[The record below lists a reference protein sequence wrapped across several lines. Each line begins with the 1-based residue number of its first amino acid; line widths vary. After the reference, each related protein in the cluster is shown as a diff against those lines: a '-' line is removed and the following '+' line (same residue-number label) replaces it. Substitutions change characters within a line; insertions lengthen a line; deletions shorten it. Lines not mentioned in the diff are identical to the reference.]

1 MVEIQWR
8 ISVAAPKLIGS
19 VVFHHSVTGESVN
32 RSFVAMWLSLA
43 MCVSATFAQET
54 ASPNSNLS
62 PKVQAWTILDNGVAN
77 SSYEKRSKAVQV
89 LGLLRDNSEA
99 ESMAVKALSDERPE
113 VRASAA
119 AALGNMGA
127 KRAIPDLRKMFQD
140 SDVSVILA
148 SARALLDL
156 GDKTGYNVYYAILTG
171 QTKTGQGLLDQQKKM
186 LKDPQKMAQFGFETG
201 IGFIPFAGVGW
212 TAFKTLH
219 KDDVSPVLA
228 ASALTLANDPDPK
241 SGQALVDAA
250 EGNKSWIVRAAALNA
265 LAKRGDP
272 KLIKAPEDGL
282 TDEKEEVQYSAAA
295 AVIRLSDIAEHE
307 RTAPAKRPPA
317 KRSPKK

>member
-1 MVEIQWR
+1 V
-8 ISVAAPKLIGS
+8 KHS
-19 VVFHHSVTGESVN
+19 VVVV
-32 RSFVAMWLSLA
+32 SLFLTLY
-43 MCVSATFAQET
+43 SACASAQQAANT
-54 ASPNSNLS
+54 TSSPN

-77 SSYEKRSKAVQV
+77 TSYEKRAKAVQV
-89 LGLLRDNSEA
+89 LGLLKEDPEA
-99 ESMAVKALSDERPE
+99 EQMAVKALQDERPE

-119 AALGNMGA
+119 SALGDMGA
-127 KRAIPDLRKMFQD
+127 KSAIPDLRKMFED
-140 SDVSVILA
+140 KDVSVILA
-148 SARALLDL
+148 AARALLDL
-156 GDKTGYNVYYAILTG
+156 GDNTGYNVYYAILTG
-171 QTKTGQGLLDQQKKM
+171 ETKTGKGLLDEQKKM

-212 TAFKTLH
+212 TAFKMLR

-228 ASALTLANDPDPK
+228 ASALTLANDPDQK

-250 EGNKSWIVRAAALNA
+250 EGNKSWLVRAAALNA

-272 KLIKAPEDGL
+272 NLIKAPEEGM

-295 AVIRLSDIAEHE
+295 AVIRLSDIAEHQKA
-307 RTAPAKRPPA
+307 APAKRPPA

>member
-1 MVEIQWR
+1 M
-8 ISVAAPKLIGS
+8 KHS
-19 VVFHHSVTGESVN
+19 VVVV
-32 RSFVAMWLSLA
+32 SLFLTLY
-43 MCVSATFAQET
+43 SACASAQQAANT
-54 ASPNSNLS
+54 TSSPN

-77 SSYEKRSKAVQV
+77 TSYEKRAKAVQV
-89 LGLLRDNSEA
+89 LGLLKEDPEA
-99 ESMAVKALSDERPE
+99 EQMAVKALQDERPE

-119 AALGNMGA
+119 SALGDMGA
-127 KRAIPDLRKMFQD
+127 KSAIPDLRKMFED
-140 SDVSVILA
+140 KDVSVILA
-148 SARALLDL
+148 AARALLDL
-156 GDKTGYNVYYAILTG
+156 GDNTGYNVYYAILTG
-171 QTKTGQGLLDQQKKM
+171 ETKTGKGLLDEQKKM

-212 TAFKTLH
+212 TAFKMLR

-228 ASALTLANDPDPK
+228 ASALTLANDPDQK

-250 EGNKSWIVRAAALNA
+250 EGNKSWLVRAAALNA

-272 KLIKAPEDGL
+272 NLIKAPEEGM

-295 AVIRLSDIAEHE
+295 AVIRLSDIAEHQKA
-307 RTAPAKRPPA
+307 APAKRPPA

>member
-1 MVEIQWR
+1 M
-8 ISVAAPKLIGS
+8 KHS
-19 VVFHHSVTGESVN
+19 VVVV
-32 RSFVAMWLSLA
+32 SLFLTLY
-43 MCVSATFAQET
+43 SACASAQQAANT
-54 ASPNSNLS
+54 TSSPN

-77 SSYEKRSKAVQV
+77 TSYEKRAKAVQV
-89 LGLLRDNSEA
+89 LGLLKEDPEA
-99 ESMAVKALSDERPE
+99 EQMAVKALQDERPE

-119 AALGNMGA
+119 SALGDMGA
-127 KRAIPDLRKMFQD
+127 KSAIPDLRKMFED
-140 SDVSVILA
+140 KDVSVILA
-148 SARALLDL
+148 AARALLDL
-156 GDKTGYNVYYAILTG
+156 GDHTGYNVYYAILTG
-171 QTKTGQGLLDQQKKM
+171 ETKTGKGLLDEQKKM

-212 TAFKTLH
+212 TAFKMLR

-228 ASALTLANDPDPK
+228 ASALTLANDPDQK

-250 EGNKSWIVRAAALNA
+250 EGNKSWLVRAAALNA

-272 KLIKAPEDGL
+272 KLIKAPEDGM

-295 AVIRLSDIAEHE
+295 AVIRLSDIAEHQKA
-307 RTAPAKRPPA
+307 APAKRPPA